1 MACSC
6 ADLRD
11 GIAGKDDGEA
21 DEMKSKDN
29 RALVDNNTAQTLSAE
44 DISKMRT
51 YLLTPLDSAEF
62 ALPKFFL

>member
-1 MACSC
+1 
-6 ADLRD
+6 
-11 GIAGKDDGEA
+11 
-21 DEMKSKDN
+21 MKSKDN

-62 ALPKFFL
+62 CFD